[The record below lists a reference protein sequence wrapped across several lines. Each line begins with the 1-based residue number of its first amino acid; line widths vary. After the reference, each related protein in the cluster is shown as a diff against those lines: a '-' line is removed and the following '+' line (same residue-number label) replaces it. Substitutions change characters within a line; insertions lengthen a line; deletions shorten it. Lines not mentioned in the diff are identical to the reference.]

1 VDQANSVACHAWS
14 RLVHIRGNS
23 AGAADYDISR
33 LDIEAFGFTKAGGS
47 NDRRG
52 PSVSE
57 DDAVL
62 RQVYDQMMESKWPIS
77 MGVCASHRSTPSW

>member
-1 VDQANSVACHAWS
+1 MDQANSVACHAWS

-57 DDAVL
+57 DE
-62 RQVYDQMMESKWPIS
+62 MMESKWPIS